1 VSARADRLL
10 GERQSITVSKKF
22 RAAKKKL
29 GIISRRDGFG
39 RGGEWFWEL
48 PTTSKTK
55 AIETAL
61 DPAAKKAAMV
71 VYAETHSRPDDHDQ
85 LPDHGRDDGLQ
96 GDPPS
101 ESGSEALLVSTSPEH
116 RELACP
122 TRVPSG
128 SARKSAAIIP
138 FVNKTLTHG
147 LPIASTPGRL
157 TTSTCWPQLS
167 PRRSATNRSAT
178 SGVLPAEESAM
189 ICIGLLG

>member
-1 VSARADRLL
+1 MSARADRLL
-10 GERQSITVSKKF
+10 GERQSITDSKKF

-71 VYAETHSRPDDHDQ
+71 VYAETHSRPDYRDQ

-96 GDPPS
+96 GDPVLL
-101 ESGSEALLVSTSPEH
+101 GSEALLALLVSTSPEH
-116 RELACP
+116 RE
-122 TRVPSG
+122 
-128 SARKSAAIIP
+128 
-138 FVNKTLTHG
+138 
-147 LPIASTPGRL
+147 GR
-157 TTSTCWPQLS
+157 TSTALP
-167 PRRSATNRSAT
+167 NRSRGRSLEPPRPTEPPPPRVVYGEGHSRPAQPQRQLRSPIGDPHGRT
-178 SGVLPAEESAM
+178 VLPWRRAA
-189 ICIGLLG
+189 

>member
-1 VSARADRLL
+1 MSARADRLL

-29 GIISRRDGFG
+29 GIMSRRDGFG

-71 VYAETHSRPDDHDQ
+71 VYAETHPDPTIMANF
-85 LPDHGRDDGLQ
+85 LTMAETTVCKATL
-96 GDPPS
+96 PS

-122 TRVPSG
+122 IRHPAGRPENPQQSFPSLMKASPTGFLLRPLGIGCPAARQLRSRSFIG
-128 SARKSAAIIP
+128 SIGDP
-138 FVNKTLTHG
+138 HG
-147 LPIASTPGRL
+147 RT
-157 TTSTCWPQLS
+157 
-167 PRRSATNRSAT
+167 
-178 SGVLPAEESAM
+178 VLPWRRAA
-189 ICIGLLG
+189 

>member
-10 GERQSITVSKKF
+10 GERQSITDSKKF

-29 GIISRRDGFG
+29 GIIFRRDGFG
-39 RGGEWFWEL
+39 CGGEWFWEL

-96 GDPPS
+96 GDP
-101 ESGSEALLVSTSPEH
+101 AL
-116 RELACP
+116 REWDGPA
-122 TRVPSG
+122 
-128 SARKSAAIIP
+128 
-138 FVNKTLTHG
+138 
-147 LPIASTPGRL
+147 
-157 TTSTCWPQLS
+157 
-167 PRRSATNRSAT
+167 
-178 SGVLPAEESAM
+178 VLPPLQQAKLARGIEDKGARHV
-189 ICIGLLG
+189 

>member
-1 VSARADRLL
+1 MSARADRLL

-22 RAAKKKL
+22 KAAKKKL
-29 GIISRRDGFG
+29 GIIFRRDGFG

-96 GDPPS
+96 GDPV
-101 ESGSEALLVSTSPEH
+101 LLEWVRGVARLNFARAP
-116 RELACP
+116 
-122 TRVPSG
+122 RVGMSNPAPGG

-138 FVNKTLTHG
+138 FVNETLTSG
-147 LPIASTPGRL
+147 APIGSGGKWLTNSIVLNRL
-157 TTSTCWPQLS
+157 IDRWPRAWGNTT
-167 PRRSATNRSAT
+167 
-178 SGVLPAEESAM
+178 
-189 ICIGLLG
+189 

>member
-1 VSARADRLL
+1 
-10 GERQSITVSKKF
+10 
-22 RAAKKKL
+22 
-29 GIISRRDGFG
+29 
-39 RGGEWFWEL
+39 
-48 PTTSKTK
+48 
-55 AIETAL
+55 
-61 DPAAKKAAMV
+61 MV

-138 FVNKTLTHG
+138 FVNKTLTSG
-147 LPIASTPGRL
+147 APIASSPEIVNEFNSCGSVNGHRGR
-157 TTSTCWPQLS
+157 
-167 PRRSATNRSAT
+167 ATGM
-178 SGVLPAEESAM
+178 SGVPSHLSSPAR
-189 ICIGLLG
+189 